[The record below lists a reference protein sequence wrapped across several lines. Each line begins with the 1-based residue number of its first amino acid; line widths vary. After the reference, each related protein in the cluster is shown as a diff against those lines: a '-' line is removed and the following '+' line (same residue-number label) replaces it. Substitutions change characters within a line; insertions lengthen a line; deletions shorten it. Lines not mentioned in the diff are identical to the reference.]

1 MLLQDGMSQ
10 QRWQQQKKPPYPPK
24 PNQQQ
29 QQKQPQPHKKQ
40 QQSNPQ
46 PPSSQSQS
54 TVVDLPETFGL
65 PSNSSSSTLYSK
77 SSTSL
82 KYNTSS
88 DSLIKASS
96 SSADLL
102 IDESLS
108 TQPNNT
114 NSLVSPKTQN
124 GAENISNDIEIISE
138 SSQAQ
143 GSSSSSSQLASSIT
157 FQYNNDET
165 FKNYLAKTYNSSL
178 SIASKPQSNF
188 ISNLACINQILNQH
202 DFYDNKLRRC
212 KPYSSVKPKDILSVD
227 NEDENESE
235 TSDNESDVEM
245 NDEATKESRKR
256 SANKLKSK
264 KIIIIDD
271 TNEEMHKPWIT
282 PELIKLIKHRNL
294 LQSKINE
301 NKTDAGESE
310 ADPVESRNPADAELI
325 KKFKNLRNKVTKLV
339 KKARKDYLAK
349 YIQESKASKAE
360 ASPAKPPVVVEQNV
374 ENSSENKTQTQTISS
389 ASSSTT
395 QQTQPKT
402 NNPAVNTI
410 TTQLTSSGSF
420 LTNSNNVLMS
430 IYNGYYNQYIQQY
443 NQQQQQ
449 AQQLSAGD
457 ASASGEG
464 MELLQKQA
472 AFYAQQQHGIQTQL
486 EQSLQQAAQQLIGEI
501 ASMAS
506 AKTNQPFV
514 LNQFSH
520 QQHHLHHHIHQPSMP
535 PPIATQMQSMM
546 RMPGPPSNL
555 NGPPVIGPGPMFYN

>member
-10 QRWQQQKKPPYPPK
+10 QRWQQQKKAPYPPK

-29 QQKQPQPHKKQ
+29 SQKQPQPHKKQ

-46 PPSSQSQS
+46 PPSNQAQS

-77 SSTSL
+77 SATSL
-82 KYNTSS
+82 KYNASS
-88 DSLIKASS
+88 DSLTKASS
-96 SSADLL
+96 SMADLL

-114 NSLVSPKTQN
+114 HTLCSPKTQN
-124 GAENISNDIEIISE
+124 GPPEHSSNDIEIINEAS
-138 SSQAQ
+138 
-143 GSSSSSSQLASSIT
+143 SSSSSSQLASSIT

-188 ISNLACINQILNQH
+188 ISNLACMNQILSQH
-202 DFYDNKLRRC
+202 DFYDSKLRRC
-212 KPYSSVKPKDILSVD
+212 KPYSSVKPKDILTVD

-235 TSDNESDVEM
+235 TSDNESDVDM

-256 SANKLKSK
+256 SSNKLKSK
-264 KIIIIDD
+264 KIIVIDD

-301 NKTDAGESE
+301 NKPAADEKSE
-310 ADPVESRNPADAELI
+310 ADPAESRNPADAELI

-360 ASPAKPPVVVEQNV
+360 ASPAKPAVVVEQNV
-374 ENSSENKTQTQTISS
+374 ENSSENKAQTQTTSS
-389 ASSSTT
+389 ASSGTT
-395 QQTQPKT
+395 QSQPKT

-420 LTNSNNVLMS
+420 LTNSNNVLVS

-443 NQQQQQ
+443 NQQQQ
-449 AQQLSAGD
+449 AQQLSAGE

-520 QQHHLHHHIHQPSMP
+520 QQHHLHHHMHQANMP
-535 PPIATQMQSMM
+535 PQIATQMQSMM
-546 RMPGPPSNL
+546 RMPGPAASL
-555 NGPPVIGPGPMFYN
+555 NGPPVIGPGPLFYN

>member
-10 QRWQQQKKPPYPPK
+10 QRWQQQKKAPYPPK

-29 QQKQPQPHKKQ
+29 SQKQPQPHKKQ

-46 PPSSQSQS
+46 PPSNQAQS

-77 SSTSL
+77 SATSL
-82 KYNTSS
+82 KYNASS
-88 DSLIKASS
+88 DSLTKASS
-96 SSADLL
+96 STADLL

-114 NSLVSPKTQN
+114 HTLCSPKTQN
-124 GAENISNDIEIISE
+124 GPPEHSSNDIEIINEAS
-138 SSQAQ
+138 
-143 GSSSSSSQLASSIT
+143 SSSSSSQLASSIT

-188 ISNLACINQILNQH
+188 ISNLACMNQILSQH
-202 DFYDNKLRRC
+202 DFYDSKLRRC
-212 KPYSSVKPKDILSVD
+212 KPYSSVKPKDILTVD

-235 TSDNESDVEM
+235 TSDNESDVDM

-256 SANKLKSK
+256 SSNKLKSK
-264 KIIIIDD
+264 KIIVIDD

-301 NKTDAGESE
+301 NKPAADEKSE
-310 ADPVESRNPADAELI
+310 ADPAESRNPADAELI

-360 ASPAKPPVVVEQNV
+360 ASPAKPAVVVEQNV
-374 ENSSENKTQTQTISS
+374 ENSSENKAQTQTTSS
-389 ASSSTT
+389 ASSGTT
-395 QQTQPKT
+395 QSQPKT

-420 LTNSNNVLMS
+420 LTNSNNVLVS

-443 NQQQQQ
+443 NQQQQ
-449 AQQLSAGD
+449 AQQLSAGE

-520 QQHHLHHHIHQPSMP
+520 QQHHLHHHMHQANMP
-535 PPIATQMQSMM
+535 PQIATQMQSMM
-546 RMPGPPSNL
+546 RMPGPAASL
-555 NGPPVIGPGPMFYN
+555 NGPPVIGPGPLFYN

>member
-1 MLLQDGMSQ
+1 M
-10 QRWQQQKKPPYPPK
+10 
-24 PNQQQ
+24 
-29 QQKQPQPHKKQ
+29 
-40 QQSNPQ
+40 
-46 PPSSQSQS
+46 
-54 TVVDLPETFGL
+54 
-65 PSNSSSSTLYSK
+65 
-77 SSTSL
+77 
-82 KYNTSS
+82 
-88 DSLIKASS
+88 
-96 SSADLL
+96 ADLL

-114 NSLVSPKTQN
+114 HTLCSPKTQN
-124 GAENISNDIEIISE
+124 GPPEHSSNDIEIINEAS
-138 SSQAQ
+138 
-143 GSSSSSSQLASSIT
+143 SSSSSSQLASSIT

-188 ISNLACINQILNQH
+188 ISNLACMNQILSQH
-202 DFYDNKLRRC
+202 DFYDSKLRRC
-212 KPYSSVKPKDILSVD
+212 KPYSSVKPKDILTVD

-235 TSDNESDVEM
+235 TSDNESDVDM

-256 SANKLKSK
+256 SSNKLKSK
-264 KIIIIDD
+264 KIIVIDD

-301 NKTDAGESE
+301 NKPAADEKSE
-310 ADPVESRNPADAELI
+310 ADPAESRNPADAELI

-360 ASPAKPPVVVEQNV
+360 ASPAKPAVVVEQNV
-374 ENSSENKTQTQTISS
+374 ENSSENKAQTQTTSS
-389 ASSSTT
+389 ASSGTT
-395 QQTQPKT
+395 QSQPKT

-420 LTNSNNVLMS
+420 LTNSNNVLVS

-443 NQQQQQ
+443 NQQQQ
-449 AQQLSAGD
+449 AQQLSAGE

-520 QQHHLHHHIHQPSMP
+520 QQHHLHHHMHQANMP
-535 PPIATQMQSMM
+535 PQIATQMQSMM
-546 RMPGPPSNL
+546 RMPGPAASL
-555 NGPPVIGPGPMFYN
+555 NGPPVIGPGPLFYN